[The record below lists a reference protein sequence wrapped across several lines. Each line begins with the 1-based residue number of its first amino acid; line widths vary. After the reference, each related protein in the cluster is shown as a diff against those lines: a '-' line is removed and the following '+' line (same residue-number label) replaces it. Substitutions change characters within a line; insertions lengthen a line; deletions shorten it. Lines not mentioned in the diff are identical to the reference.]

1 VRVLMSTFGSE
12 GDLKPPVAIGKMLQQ
27 FGAEVDFIANPFFE
41 QRVLSEG
48 LNFIGAGPFV
58 DLDTI
63 LKNDPSLLH
72 PIKGPRQVWKMLL
85 DSVEY
90 IFPVACQQIEKQ
102 RPDIV
107 VSHAIELAT
116 QWAARKY
123 RIPYVTLST
132 TPLLWCHKDDPV
144 AFGKHL
150 RPEWMNAGALRVLA
164 WVSEFYFSVST
175 RKLRKRFQLPRA
187 YGEMKSF
194 VSKSVLNLGC
204 WSPLFRPET
213 RDDPVNSLI
222 TGFTIERERDPGRIP
237 KELMDWLSQES
248 PPVIVGLGT
257 TARWQGRHIYQAVA
271 EACVELKRRCL
282 LIGPELKDLEDLG
295 RGIRAVREIP
305 YREVF
310 PYACVLVHHGGLG
323 TTAQALFA
331 GCPQLVV
338 PFAHDQFNNA
348 ARVKRLGAGLSL
360 PSRKI
365 SEKSVKK
372 LFGQILNDQQMNQR
386 TQDLAQQFQQQPYG
400 PNLAAKAI
408 LEVLGTKSSALSMF

>member
-1 VRVLMSTFGSE
+1 MSTFGSE
-12 GDLKPPVAIGKMLQQ
+12 GDLKPPVAIGKMLHQ

-41 QRVLSEG
+41 EMVLSEG

-63 LKNDPSLLH
+63 LKNDTSLLH
-72 PIKGPRQVWKMLL
+72 PIIGPGQVWKMLL
-85 DSVEY
+85 GSVEY
-90 IFPVACQQIEKQ
+90 TFPVACQQIERQK
-102 RPDIV
+102 PDIV

-116 QWAARKY
+116 QWAARKH

-132 TPLLWCHKDDPV
+132 TPLIWCSKDDPV
-144 AFGKHL
+144 TFVKRL
-150 RPEWMNAGALRVLA
+150 RPAWMNALALHVLA
-164 WVSEFYFSVST
+164 WVSEFHFSVST
-175 RKLRKRFQLPRA
+175 RKIRNRFQLPRA
-187 YGEMKSF
+187 YGAMKTIFSE
-194 VSKSVLNLGC
+194 SVLNLGC
-204 WSPLFRPET
+204 WSALFRPET
-213 RDDPVNSLI
+213 CDDPVNSLI
-222 TGFTIERERDPGRIP
+222 TGFTIERERDPRRIP

-271 EACVELKRRCL
+271 VACAELKRRCL
-282 LIGPELKDLEDLG
+282 LIGPELKDLEDLEN
-295 RGIRAVREIP
+295 GIRAVREIP
-305 YREVF
+305 FREVF

-348 ARVKRLGAGLSL
+348 ACVERLGAGLSL

-365 SEKSVKK
+365 SEKSVKE
-372 LFGQILNDQQMNQR
+372 LFGQLLNNQQINQR
-386 TQDLAQQFQQQPYG
+386 TKDLALQFQQQPYG

-408 LEVLGTKSSALSMF
+408 LEALGTKANALSMF

>member
-1 VRVLMSTFGSE
+1 MSTFGSE
-12 GDLKPPVAIGKMLQQ
+12 GDLKPPVAIGKMLRQ
-27 FGAEVDFIANPFFE
+27 FGAEVDLIANPFFE
-41 QRVLSEG
+41 QKVLSESLG
-48 LNFIGAGPFV
+48 FIGAGPFV
-58 DLDTI
+58 DLDTV
-63 LKNDPSLLH
+63 LKDDPSLLH
-72 PIKGPRQVWKMLL
+72 PVKGPWQVWKMLL
-85 DSVEY
+85 GSVEH

-132 TPLLWCHKDDPV
+132 TPLIWCSRDDPV
-144 AFGKHL
+144 YSGKRL
-150 RPEWMNAGALRVLA
+150 RQAWMNAVALHVLV
-164 WVSEFYFSVST
+164 WVSEFSFAVST
-175 RKLRKRFQLPRA
+175 RKLRRRFQLPKA
-187 YGEMKSF
+187 YGAMKSIF
-194 VSKSVLNLGC
+194 SESVLNLGC
-204 WSPLFRPET
+204 WSTLFRPET

-222 TGFTIERERDPGRIP
+222 AGFTIERERDPGRIP

-271 EACVELKRRCL
+271 EACAELEKRCL
-282 LIGPELKDLEDLG
+282 LIGPELKDFEDLEN
-295 RGIRAVREIP
+295 GIRAVRQIP
-305 YREVF
+305 FREVF

-338 PFAHDQFNNA
+338 PFAHDQFSNA
-348 ARVKRLGAGLSL
+348 ARVKQLGAGLSL

-365 SEKSVKK
+365 SEKSAKN
-372 LFGQILNDQQMNQR
+372 LIRQLLNNHQMNQR
-386 TQDLAQQFQQQPYG
+386 TKDLALQFQQQPYG

-408 LEVLGTKSSALSMF
+408 LEVLGNEG